1 MTPTN
6 FQDLLQQKLLERTN
20 YNRDLIEEKN
30 NLQSEMSS
38 LPAMLRASGELS
50 AIRNPLERESIYSQ
64 RVNNIGSR
72 LGTVTDL
79 LGQRGQNFSGIL
91 NSANSAYGDYL
102 NEQQARRS
110 GGGGGAGGGISP
122 TMLDFLYG
130 QDGGQ
135 GQPVMGDNPARTPI
149 QAPRVDGM
157 DSGNGFIT
165 GKWMAPKW
173 MEKFADVVTLGQAD
187 RMYNSSKA
195 FRKNGLK
202 GLWKAET
209 TDRWNNF
216 KNLLGR

>member
-30 NLQSEMSS
+30 NLQGEMSS

-79 LGQRGQNFSGIL
+79 LGQRGQNFSNIL

-135 GQPVMGDNPARTPI
+135 GQPVMGGNPARTPI
-149 QAPRVDGM
+149 VPKKINTPM
-157 DSGNGFIT
+157 KGFD
-165 GKWMAPKW
+165 PKY
-173 MEKFADVVTLGQAD
+173 EKAADTYLNLLTLGGWGQFD
-187 RMYNSSKA
+187 KA
-195 FRKNGLK
+195 GGLK
-202 GLWKAET
+202 GSMIKLDKMG
-209 TDRWNNF
+209 R
-216 KNLLGR
+216 NLLNRFK